1 MHAYRNAHKPC
12 CPRLRSMIRR
22 ACPERMHRAGI
33 AHLPPGNGFW
43 ESGGL
48 HPLKALA
55 PSETQTETQTET
67 ETETEPLCVPPRR
80 RAGAGACRQLRVS
93 SSSRGDPVLLPEE
106 GRGDRPFAVFP
117 RARRLSAHT
126 CRRAGRAV
134 RIPGLACLPT
144 ALSPGSRLSEKRM
157 KKPGKSRPPAA
168 KRLTLGG
175 FHAIISATVPGGDG
189 AANREE
195 KGCRFR

>member
-12 CPRLRSMIRR
+12 CPRLRSMIAGRFR
-22 ACPERMHRAGI
+22 SACTVQV
-33 AHLPPGNGFW
+33 LPISPQGTAFGSPGACT
-43 ESGGL
+43 
-48 HPLKALA
+48 PLKAPA
-55 PSETQTETQTET
+55 PSETQTET
-67 ETETEPLCVPPRR
+67 ETETE
-80 RAGAGACRQLRVS
+80 AEAEAET
-93 SSSRGDPVLLPEE
+93 RGDPVLLPEE

-144 ALSPGSRLSEKRM
+144 ALSPESRLSEKRM
-157 KKPGKSRPPAA
+157 KKTGKSRPPAA